1 MKYAIVAVG
10 YNRPDS
16 METLLN
22 SINLAEN
29 IENNV
34 DIVISI
40 DKGERQGE
48 IVDVS
53 EKFKWKY
60 GEKIIRA
67 FPERQGLR
75 NHIIQCGDLTEKYDA
90 VIVLEDDLI
99 VSPYFYSY
107 VKQAVEFYEDEDS
120 VAGISLYKHQFH
132 PGVSRPFEA
141 EHNGYDSYM
150 MQFAQSWGQCWT
162 KKMWS
167 RFKEWY
173 LKNKNKDLSE
183 GNILPGYISRWD
195 KHSWLKYYMRYIVET
210 DKYFVYPIISL
221 SSNRSEVG
229 QHCRIPNN
237 DYQVSMLQ
245 GNMDFKFPTFD
256 EAIKYDVF
264 FERVGI
270 ENKVF
275 PECKG
280 EILLDLYGNRTD
292 YKNKKYVVST
302 NSLPY
307 KKVKSFGLVLRP
319 IEQNCIFPQEGKGII
334 LYDLSKK
341 DNITKINKDYLTR
354 FDIKGIHWKKLLH
367 MGFSGFVD
375 AISYRIT
382 RK

>member
-1 MKYAIVAVG
+1 
-10 YNRPDS
+10 
-16 METLLN
+16 
-22 SINLAEN
+22 
-29 IENNV
+29 
-34 DIVISI
+34 
-40 DKGERQGE
+40 
-48 IVDVS
+48 
-53 EKFKWKY
+53 
-60 GEKIIRA
+60 
-67 FPERQGLR
+67 
-75 NHIIQCGDLTEKYDA
+75 
-90 VIVLEDDLI
+90 
-99 VSPYFYSY
+99 
-107 VKQAVEFYEDEDS
+107 
-120 VAGISLYKHQFH
+120 
-132 PGVSRPFEA
+132 
-141 EHNGYDSYM
+141 
-150 MQFAQSWGQCWT
+150 
-162 KKMWS
+162 
-167 RFKEWY
+167 
-173 LKNKNKDLSE
+173 
-183 GNILPGYISRWD
+183 
-195 KHSWLKYYMRYIVET
+195 MRYIVET